1 MMGKV
6 KEAMSM
12 AEEWYWSECY
22 PVDEPNFG
30 YVRADPAHAKKIA
43 DSNWEAG
50 HMGQS
55 FSPTCT
61 YEFADGSK
69 LEIGYSYAVVVG

>member
-1 MMGKV
+1 MGKV
-6 KEAMSM
+6 KEAMNM

-30 YVRADPAHAKKIA
+30 YVRADPVHATKLE

-55 FSPTCT
+55 FSPTCL
-61 YEFADGSK
+61 YQFADGSK
-69 LEIGYSYAVVVG
+69 LEVGYSYAVVVG